1 MDGADLELWEID
13 APVNLWKTEDAQK
26 LLKCYNMVDYVTMPN
41 PGQVWSYIGG
51 WLYQAHLKEFED
63 NVPEQL
69 RSYYNSCALRMSIA
83 LSSFG
88 KDLKNETGAELIGDK
103 ANAGALGGKTHV
115 IIRARDMAAY
125 VQKLLGDPD
134 YADGQDT
141 GYCSPQP
148 GDIIV
153 FAGKGHAG
161 MCPGDNISIGSFL
174 TGPIWLINRAT
185 LKDAE

>member
-1 MDGADLELWEID
+1 MRM
-13 APVNLWKTEDAQK
+13 PKTAEMLQYGGLCHHAQSR
-26 LLKCYNMVDYVTMPN
+26 TGFGPT
-41 PGQVWSYIGG
+41 SGG
-51 WLYQAHLKEFED
+51 SYQAHLKEIED

-88 KDLKNETGAELIGDK
+88 KDLKNEAGAELIGDK
-103 ANAGALGGKTHV
+103 ANANALGGKTHV

-125 VQKLLGDPD
+125 EQKLLGDPD

-153 FAGKGHAG
+153 FAERVTQECVRETTSPLKFPDWPHLVNQ
-161 MCPGDNISIGSFL
+161 PGDIE
-174 TGPIWLINRAT
+174 RR
-185 LKDAE
+185 